1 MTLYGELVREATSN
15 FDQAFGEYRVGKG
28 DILALLQ
35 SERDLAKAKENL
47 IGTISAANTSFA
59 NLERVAYINGE

>member
-1 MTLYGELVREATSN
+1 MFQELVREATSN

-35 SERDLAKAKENL
+35 SERDLATAKENF
-47 IGTISAANTSFA
+47 ISSVYKANTSLA
-59 NLERVAYINGE
+59 NLERAAYIGVD